1 MAWLSSLSPSAGLSS
16 HGMRAMHRMQEGVRV
31 HVSHCVCVCVPVRMD
46 ARDLRAFPPM
56 YLHMYTYVYV
66 YVHVDMLV

>member
-1 MAWLSSLSPSAGLSS
+1 
-16 HGMRAMHRMQEGVRV
+16 MRAMHRMQEGVRV